1 MSTSIIPP
9 LAASLIKDR
18 SPILG
23 DPPLA
28 VSCDFL
34 LVLALAVDVCVGEAV
49 GVRPNMGGFCAN
61 AARAGQIK
69 IIAAKAVATA
79 LLFIKNLS
87 FISFLVVSAESKNPA
102 LGIRALSLGWT

>member
-1 MSTSIIPP
+1 MLS
-9 LAASLIKDR
+9 
-18 SPILG
+18 
-23 DPPLA
+23 DPRLA

-102 LGIRALSLGWT
+102 RGIRALSLGWT